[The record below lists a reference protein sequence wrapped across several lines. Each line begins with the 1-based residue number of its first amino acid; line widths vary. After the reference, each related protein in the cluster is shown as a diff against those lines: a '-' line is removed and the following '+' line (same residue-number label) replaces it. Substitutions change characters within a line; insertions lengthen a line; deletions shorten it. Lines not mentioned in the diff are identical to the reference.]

1 MREKAIDIKE
11 VRKLA
16 GMFTLEEIENCIE
29 LHLRKEK
36 HRCPLTGTDDHIINE
51 LAKAQYVRDRVD
63 KGVLPLDAIRE
74 LAEKIRRFQQGE
86 NK

>member
-1 MREKAIDIKE
+1 MREKVIDIKE

-16 GMFTLEEIENCIE
+16 NMFTIEEIENCIA

-36 HRCPLTGTDDHIINE
+36 HSCPLTGTDDHIINE

-74 LAEKIRRFQQGE
+74 LAEKIRSFKQSQ